1 MDRINRIVQD
11 LQDFYKILNFAYGN
25 RAANDFLGTIY
36 IQKTHFS
43 ILSILLILSILPA
56 PQQT

>member
-11 LQDFYKILNFAYGN
+11 LQDFYKMLNLVYGK
-25 RAANDFLGTIY
+25 RAANDFLGAIY

-43 ILSILLILSILPA
+43 ILSIL
-56 PQQT
+56 